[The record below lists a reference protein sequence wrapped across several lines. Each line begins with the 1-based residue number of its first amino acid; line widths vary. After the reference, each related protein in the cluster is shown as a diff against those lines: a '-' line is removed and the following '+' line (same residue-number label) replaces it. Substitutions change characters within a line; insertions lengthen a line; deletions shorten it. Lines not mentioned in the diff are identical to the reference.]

1 MWSCRFWAFYILLH
15 FAHLREDKKLLEA
28 RQRTLRKG
36 KGTSLN
42 IEEKQDMCQKWDMFW
57 SEVVTNLA
65 YLPFSLHWCVTPSK
79 LPKLCSQNNTFK
91 VSGEG
96 IIQR

>member
-1 MWSCRFWAFYILLH
+1 M
-15 FAHLREDKKLLEA
+15 EDKKLLEA

-36 KGTSLN
+36 KGTGLN
-42 IEEKQDMCQKWDMFW
+42 TEEKQDMYQKWDMFW

-65 YLPFSLHWCVTPSK
+65 YFPFSLHWCVAPSK
-79 LPKLCSQNNTFK
+79 FPKLCSKDTIQ

-96 IIQR
+96 IVQK